1 MDFIR
6 ACVEGLTGC
15 GFRGPSSLGAFLMTS
30 MVRQAT
36 GADLGT
42 AARVLARAFMI
53 YPWTR
58 WSIPEEDYEQRLER
72 LQYLYLGHALAHGLV
87 LVDEQLRSIAAFLPP
102 DAPEPG
108 PDMQDEVLELLGSR
122 VTALAD
128 LRLPQPRVPAWN
140 LATVGV
146 DPVHQGR
153 GLGTA
158 VASEGLTRIDREA
171 GTVVLETSD
180 ERNVRLYGRLGFL
193 VTDTTMIPE
202 GPTVYSMTRAPQR
215 P

>member
-1 MDFIR
+1 
-6 ACVEGLTGC
+6 
-15 GFRGPSSLGAFLMTS
+15 MTD

-36 GADLGT
+36 GADLGV
-42 AARVLARAFMI
+42 AARVLGLAFET

-58 WSIPEEDYEQRLER
+58 WSIPDVDYEQRLER
-72 LQYLYLGHALAHGLV
+72 LQYLYLGHALTHGLV
-87 LVDEQLRSIAAFLPP
+87 LVDEQLRSVAAFLPP

-108 PDMQDEVLELLGSR
+108 PDMQIEVLELLGSR
-122 VTALAD
+122 ATALID
-128 LRLPQPRVPAWN
+128 LSLPQPKGPAWT

-146 DPVHQGR
+146 DPAHQGK

-171 GTVVLETSD
+171 GAVVLETSD

-193 VTDTTMIPE
+193 VTDTTVIPG
-202 GPTVYSMTRAPQR
+202 GPTVHSMRRAPR
-215 P
+215 PAAGSPKRRLLSPPLG

>member
-1 MDFIR
+1 M
-6 ACVEGLTGC
+6 TG
-15 GFRGPSSLGAFLMTS
+15 

-36 GADLGT
+36 GEDLGA
-42 AARVLARAFMI
+42 AARVLALAFEV

-87 LVDEQLRSIAAFLPP
+87 LVDEQLRSVAAFLPP

-108 PDMQDEVLELLGSR
+108 PDMQDEVVELLGSR
-122 VTALAD
+122 ATALVE
-128 LRLPQPRVPAWN
+128 LRLPQPKAPTWT

-146 DPVHQGR
+146 DPAHQGR

-158 VASEGLTRIDREA
+158 VASAGLKLIDREA
-171 GTVVLETSD
+171 NAVVLETSD

-193 VTDTTMIPE
+193 VTDTTVIPE
-202 GPTVYSMTRAPQR
+202 GPTVYSMSRAPQKQPQR